1 MNRHGARVIGV
12 VSAAAALLALATPA
26 RARADAVTQWNL
38 NATDA
43 LINTAGQAPPV
54 SVLHLAMVHGA
65 VYDAVNAIDGG
76 YQPYLVSPTAT
87 PRDSKDAAVA
97 TAAYRVLVNIVPAQQ
112 PALKA
117 LYDSSLAAIS
127 DGPAK
132 TGGIN
137 VGEATAAAMIA
148 ARTNDGRFGP
158 FRFTIGTTPGAWRP
172 TPPQFANDPNAW
184 LKDVKPFLIESSSQ
198 FRSEGPQELTSHQ
211 YAKEFAEVKSVGSL
225 TSTTRTADQTL
236 AANYW
241 AEHPTRT
248 WSRIFRTLAAQ
259 ERLSTAESAR
269 MFAMLYLTAADAL
282 ITVWDDKAHCSFW
295 RPLTAI
301 READTDGNP
310 RTVKDGAWLPL
321 IANPPYPDHP
331 SGHLGLSG
339 SIGETLKDFFGGNKM
354 AWSDTNNAGLSRSY
368 THFSQAIDEIVDVR
382 VWSGSTSGPRTSK
395 PPASASMS
403 RSTATCTTSSL
414 CTDPHYRRATRCRVW
429 PGSG

>member
-1 MNRHGARVIGV
+1 MNNNRACAIGLIA
-12 VSAAAALLALATPA
+12 AAAALLALATPA

-38 NATDA
+38 NATNA

-76 YQPYLVSPTAT
+76 YQPYLVSPPAT

-97 TAAYRVLVNIVPAQQ
+97 SAAYRVLVSIVPAQQ
-112 PALKA
+112 LALKA
-117 LYDSSLAAIS
+117 LYDSSLDAIPN
-127 DGPAK
+127 GVAK

-137 VGEATAAAMIA
+137 AGEAAAAAMIA
-148 ARTNDGRFGP
+148 ARANDGRFGS

-172 TPPQFANDPNAW
+172 TLPLFANDPNAW
-184 LKDVKPFLIESSSQ
+184 VKDVKPFLIESSSQ
-198 FRSEGPQELTSHQ
+198 FRSEGPHELTSHQ
-211 YAKEFAEVKSVGSL
+211 YAKEFAEVKAIGSL

-241 AEHPTRT
+241 AEHPART

-259 ERLSTAESAR
+259 EGLSTAESAR
-269 MFAMLYLTAADAL
+269 LFAMLYLTASDSL
-282 ITVWDDKAHCSFW
+282 ITVWDDKAHWSFW
-295 RPLTAI
+295 RPITAI

-310 RTVKDGAWLPL
+310 RTVKDDAWLPL

-339 SIGETLKDFFGGNKM
+339 SIGETLKDFFRGDKM
-354 AWSDTNNAGLSRSY
+354 AWSDTNVAGQSRSY

-382 VWSGSTSGPRTSK
+382 VWSGIHFR
-395 PPASASMS
+395 SADEQAARIGKQVAKYRDMHYFK
-403 RSTATCTTSSL
+403 SL
-414 CTDPHYRRATRCRVW
+414 H
-429 PGSG
+429 

>member
-12 VSAAAALLALATPA
+12 VSAAAALLALASPA

-38 NATDA
+38 NASNA

-76 YQPYLVSPTAT
+76 YQPYLASPTAT

-117 LYDSSLAAIS
+117 LYDSSLAAIT
-127 DGPAK
+127 DGAAK

-137 VGEATAAAMIA
+137 VGEATAAAMIG

-158 FRFTIGTTPGAWRP
+158 FRFTVGTTPGAWRP

-198 FRSEGPQELTSHQ
+198 FRSEGPQELTSNQ

-225 TSTTRTADQTL
+225 TSTTRTADQAL

-259 ERLSTAESAR
+259 ERLSTPESAR

-282 ITVWDDKAHCSFW
+282 ITVWADKARWSFW
-295 RPLTAI
+295 RPMTAI

-310 RTVKDGAWLPL
+310 RTVKDGAWVPL

-368 THFSQAIDEIVDVR
+368 THFSQAIDEIVDAR
-382 VWSGSTSGPRTSK
+382 VWSGIHFR
-395 PPASASMS
+395 SADEQAARIGKQVAKYRDMHYF
-403 RSTATCTTSSL
+403 RSL
-414 CTDPHYRRATRCRVW
+414 P
-429 PGSG
+429 

>member
-1 MNRHGARVIGV
+1 MNRHSARAIGV

-38 NATDA
+38 NAATA
-43 LINTAGQAPPV
+43 LIVSAGQAPPV

-76 YQPYLVSPTAT
+76 YQPYLVSPAATAH
-87 PRDSKDAAVA
+87 DSKDAAVA
-97 TAAYRVLVNIVPAQQ
+97 TAAYRVLVSIVPAQQ

-117 LYDSSLAAIS
+117 LYDSSLAAVP
-127 DGPAK
+127 DGAAK
-132 TGGIN
+132 AGGIN
-137 VGEATAAAMIA
+137 AGEAAAAAMIA

-198 FRSEGPQELTSHQ
+198 FRSAGPQELTSNQ

-225 TSTTRTADQTL
+225 TSTTRTEDQTL

-248 WSRIFRTLAAQ
+248 WSRIFRTLAGQ
-259 ERLSTAESAR
+259 EQLSTAESAR

-282 ITVWDDKAHCSFW
+282 ITVWGDKAHYSFW
-295 RPLTAI
+295 RPMTAI
-301 READTDGNP
+301 HEADTDGNP

-321 IANPPYPDHP
+321 IVNPPYPDHP

-354 AWSDTNNAGLSRSY
+354 SWSDTNVAGQSRSY
-368 THFSQAIDEIVDVR
+368 THFSKAIDEIVDVR
-382 VWSGSTSGPRTSK
+382 VWSGIHFR
-395 PPASASMS
+395 SADEQAALIGKQVAKYRDMHYFK
-403 RSTATCTTSSL
+403 SL
-414 CTDPHYRRATRCRVW
+414 H
-429 PGSG
+429 

>member
-1 MNRHGARVIGV
+1 MNSHRARVIGV

-26 RARADAVTQWNL
+26 RARADAVTDWNL
-38 NATDA
+38 NATNA
-43 LINTAGQAPPV
+43 LIVTAGQAPPV

-76 YQPYLVSPTAT
+76 YEPYLVSPTAT
-87 PRDSKDAAVA
+87 SRDSTDAAVA
-97 TAAYRVLVNIVPAQQ
+97 TAAYRVLVNVVPAQQ

-117 LYDSSLAAIS
+117 LYDSSLAAVP
-127 DGPAK
+127 DGAAK

-137 VGEATAAAMIA
+137 AGEAAAAAMIA

-172 TPPQFANDPNAW
+172 TPPGFANDPNAW

-211 YAKEFAEVKSVGSL
+211 YAKEFAEVKSIGSL

-269 MFAMLYLTAADAL
+269 HVRDALPDRGGLADHRLGRQGALVVLASDHRDSRGRHGRQSAHRQGRRVAAADRQPA
-282 ITVWDDKAHCSFW
+282 V
-295 RPLTAI
+295 
-301 READTDGNP
+301 
-310 RTVKDGAWLPL
+310 
-321 IANPPYPDHP
+321 
-331 SGHLGLSG
+331 
-339 SIGETLKDFFGGNKM
+339 
-354 AWSDTNNAGLSRSY
+354 
-368 THFSQAIDEIVDVR
+368 
-382 VWSGSTSGPRTSK
+382 SGP
-395 PPASASMS
+395 PLGP
-403 RSTATCTTSSL
+403 
-414 CTDPHYRRATRCRVW
+414 
-429 PGSG
+429 PGSQRRDRRDAEGLLRRRQDGME